1 MIISENLNID
11 HFSLDGST
19 ETGETRRGQLVTGDH
34 IQGSTVVAVK
44 MLKEGHTDAEMI
56 DFVKEMEMMKNIP
69 RHVNIIN
76 LLGVCAR
83 PVGQQL
89 LVSQPKKYINK
100 KHA

>member
-1 MIISENLNID
+1 MKMGIGLILD
-11 HFSLDGST
+11 HFSLDGSA
-19 ETGETRRGQLVTGDH
+19 EFGETRRGQLVTGDH
-34 IQGSTVVAVK
+34 IQGTTVVAVK

-56 DFVKEMEMMKNIP
+56 DFVKEMEMMKNIQ

-89 LVSQPKKYINK
+89 LVSLLKKK
-100 KHA
+100 QDAVF